1 MHKAVRILV
10 LVLAGVLLASPWY
23 EAVPAW
29 PLFIGFVPLLYL
41 GDKWIKENRRWRY
54 TFFSVFLAFF
64 VWSAIA
70 TWWICHATVGGG
82 IFAFFVTAFLMA
94 IAFQLS
100 HSVRKR
106 FGDRMG
112 LIAFVAIWIAYE
124 QFFHNSEVAWPW
136 LTLGNAFGQ
145 EVKVIQWYE
154 FTGVL
159 GGSLW
164 VLIGNVAAYYAVD
177 SYLKKESRW
186 CWFYVVLFAVLI
198 AAPAIYSLSLFH
210 SYKEKGSVAKILV
223 IQPNIDPYGEKFSGM
238 TNDQQVD
245 LMLDIAEQGVTA
257 DVDYVVTPE
266 TAIDD
271 RIWESSI
278 DQNFTIARFRNFVD
292 SHPRVKWVSGATT
305 LRLYDVRDTVPPT
318 ARKYPMQE
326 GYLYDRFNSAIQID
340 TTGDYQV
347 YHKSKLVV
355 GVEMMP
361 YPKYFKMLERL
372 SIDLGGVV
380 GSLGTQQN
388 RGVFVSHDKQ
398 FAVAPVICY
407 ESVFGEYLAGYI
419 RNGANLIFVVTNDGW
434 WKDTPGYRQHLSYSS
449 IRAIEMRRSI
459 ARSAN
464 TGISAFINQRG
475 EVLDSLGWWKRGS
488 ILGTIKANTQLTFY
502 AVYGD
507 FIGRIATLV
516 SALYLLLL
524 LSRVLMR
531 KKSS

>member
-1 MHKAVRILV
+1 
-10 LVLAGVLLASPWY
+10 
-23 EAVPAW
+23 
-29 PLFIGFVPLLYL
+29 
-41 GDKWIKENRRWRY
+41 
-54 TFFSVFLAFF
+54 
-64 VWSAIA
+64 
-70 TWWICHATVGGG
+70 
-82 IFAFFVTAFLMA
+82 
-94 IAFQLS
+94 
-100 HSVRKR
+100 
-106 FGDRMG
+106 
-112 LIAFVAIWIAYE
+112 
-124 QFFHNSEVAWPW
+124 
-136 LTLGNAFGQ
+136 
-145 EVKVIQWYE
+145 
-154 FTGVL
+154 
-159 GGSLW
+159 
-164 VLIGNVAAYYAVD
+164 
-177 SYLKKESRW
+177 
-186 CWFYVVLFAVLI
+186 
-198 AAPAIYSLSLFH
+198 
-210 SYKEKGSVAKILV
+210 
-223 IQPNIDPYGEKFSGM
+223 
-238 TNDQQVD
+238 
-245 LMLDIAEQGVTA
+245 
-257 DVDYVVTPE
+257 
-266 TAIDD
+266 
-271 RIWESSI
+271 
-278 DQNFTIARFRNFVD
+278 
-292 SHPRVKWVSGATT
+292 GATT

-516 SALYLLLL
+516 SALFLLLL